1 MSAPPFRTRVIGVA
15 EMYASADPTER
26 LITYSLGSCLG
37 LTLFDPI
44 VRIGGLLHSML
55 PNSQMNK
62 EKAAANPSMF
72 TDSGIVAL
80 LQALLGAGAHKA
92 DLVAKIAGCGAPL
105 DLEHSFQIGEKN
117 HVIARKL
124 LWKNGI
130 MISGEDVGGS
140 HPRTMILHM
149 DSGVT
154 TVKAGGQEYE
164 L

>member
-1 MSAPPFRTRVIGVA
+1 
-15 EMYASADPTER
+15 MYASADPSEK

-80 LQALLGAGAHKA
+80 LQALLKAGAHKA

-105 DLEHSFQIGEKN
+105 HIEHSFQIGEKN

-124 LWKNGI
+124 LWKNSI
-130 MISGEDVGGS
+130 MIAGEDVGGS
-140 HPRTMILHM
+140 HPRTMSLYM
-149 DSGVT
+149 ATGQT
-154 TVKAGGQEYE
+154 TVKTDGQEYE